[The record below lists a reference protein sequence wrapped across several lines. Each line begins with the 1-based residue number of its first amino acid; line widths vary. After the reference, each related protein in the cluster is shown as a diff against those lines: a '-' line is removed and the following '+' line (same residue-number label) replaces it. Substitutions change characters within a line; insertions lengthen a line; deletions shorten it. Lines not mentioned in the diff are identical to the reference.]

1 MSRRGPRSLSKPHLA
16 ALATGRTEAAAVN
29 RYLADYN
36 ASAKPFIWIAG
47 PDIMIA
53 AQAAGTKRLVSLHQA
68 RR

>member
-1 MSRRGPRSLSKPHLA
+1 MSVYSLVDLQ
-16 ALATGRTEAAAVN
+16 AAVN